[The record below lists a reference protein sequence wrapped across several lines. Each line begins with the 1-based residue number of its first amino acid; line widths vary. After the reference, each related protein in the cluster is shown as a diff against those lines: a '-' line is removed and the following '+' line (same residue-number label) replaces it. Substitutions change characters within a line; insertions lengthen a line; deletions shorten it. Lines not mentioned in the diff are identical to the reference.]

1 VTPSD
6 AQKEE
11 YRMTTLL
18 EGIESLIR
26 RNEGLSDNLSS
37 TEIKHYAAE
46 ILNRL
51 RHGSTIDML
60 EPYVRQLRSPGS
72 RQFQVSP
79 AAHLLAGR
87 AFALFHSDVGGSL
100 RRDR

>member
-1 VTPSD
+1 
-6 AQKEE
+6 
-11 YRMTTLL
+11 MTSLL

-37 TEIKHYAAE
+37 TEVKHYAAE

-51 RHGSTIDML
+51 RHGSTIEML
-60 EPYVRQLRSPGS
+60 EPYLRQLRSPGS
-72 RQFQVSP
+72 RQFLMSP

-87 AFALFHSDVGGSL
+87 AFALFHSDVRDSP
-100 RRDR
+100 RRVG